1 MSINLTNSIFKIII
15 IFSMKSLSLFTRI
28 HCQARFPNGQEFAVK
43 RLFGNSEQSEV
54 EFKNEILL
62 VAKLQHKCLVSLQGF
77 CSEGRE
83 RILIYELVG
92 NGSLDKFIF
101 GTTLIYCACINIIY

>member
-1 MSINLTNSIFKIII
+1 M
-15 IFSMKSLSLFTRI
+15 FSMKSLSLFAHI
-28 HCQARFPNGQEFAVK
+28 NFQARLPNGQEFAVK
-43 RLFGNSEQSEV
+43 RLFHKTEHTEEQ
-54 EFKNEILL
+54 FKNEILL

-92 NGSLDKFIF
+92 NGSLDQFIY
-101 GTTLIYCACINIIY
+101 GTTLMYYKSINIPLQ